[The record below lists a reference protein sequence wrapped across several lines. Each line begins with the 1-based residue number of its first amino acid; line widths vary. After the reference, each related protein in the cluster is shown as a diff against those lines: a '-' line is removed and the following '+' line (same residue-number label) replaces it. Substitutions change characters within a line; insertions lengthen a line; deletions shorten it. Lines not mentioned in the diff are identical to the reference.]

1 MTSKRN
7 ELLNIAEAIAAF
19 LVVCIHFPV
28 PGNGEI
34 TAIGSISVP
43 LFFSISGYFFY
54 KGNSDAEHRSIPRKL
69 KNLLF
74 LILISELTYFSFYT
88 LLHMRHVGFGIQ
100 AVINT
105 IEAEVLNYY
114 CKELTAR
121 LIVFAPPFNGIGWF
135 IGSLIM
141 VYLVILSVVRRKW
154 FPIFLICTLALLLV
168 GVLIRRIFIMMDLK
182 TLLPDERILPLL
194 PLPFFAM
201 GYLMHR
207 HQEQCLSVG
216 DRFCLVV
223 FAAGTVLTLAENCF
237 QTHTLYI
244 GTVLMV
250 PSILLLCVKHGEHVP
265 QSWFGRMMSHI
276 GSKTATYIYLFHILV
291 ETVLRVMINGV
302 LPGIREN
309 SLFATAYPL
318 IVFAASAVFGEMI
331 FRVKLLGKHLNT
343 KT

>member
-1 MTSKRN
+1 MVRSLPSQ
-7 ELLNIAEAIAAF
+7 EF
-19 LVVCIHFPV
+19 LC
-28 PGNGEI
+28 
-34 TAIGSISVP
+34 
-43 LFFSISGYFFY
+43 LCFSASPATFFY
-54 KGNSDAEHRSIPRKL
+54 KGNSDAERRSIPRKL

-88 LLHMRHVGFGIQ
+88 
-100 AVINT
+100 
-105 IEAEVLNYY
+105 
-114 CKELTAR
+114 
-121 LIVFAPPFNGIGWF
+121 
-135 IGSLIM
+135 
-141 VYLVILSVVRRKW
+141 
-154 FPIFLICTLALLLV
+154 LLLV

-250 PSILLLCVKHGEHVP
+250 PSVLLLCVKHGEHVP